1 MEGREAAKHSLRYI
15 LGKFP
20 TEEEIDFFMSGNGL
34 YAYLKRHEKQID

>member
-20 TEEEIDFFMSGNGL
+20 TEEEIDSFLSGNGL
-34 YAYLKRHEKQID
+34 YAYLKRNDK